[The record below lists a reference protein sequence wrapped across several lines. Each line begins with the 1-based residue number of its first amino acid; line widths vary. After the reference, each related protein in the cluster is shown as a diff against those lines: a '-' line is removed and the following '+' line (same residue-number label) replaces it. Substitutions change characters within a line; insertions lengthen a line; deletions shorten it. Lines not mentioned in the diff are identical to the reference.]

1 MASKRPLFQEEM
13 LEALSFGASS
23 VPLPFEAKVRF
34 SYPNIWRSC
43 VIQVTPFAAGN
54 GTVTPA

>member
-1 MASKRPLFQEEM
+1 MASKQPLFRAEM
-13 LEALSFGASS
+13 LEALSFGAPS
-23 VPLPFEAKVRF
+23 VPIPFEAKVRF

-43 VIQVTPFAAGN
+43 VIQITPFSAGN